1 MAQSE
6 VELLD
11 KCCRRDFLR
20 RARGTFHCRSAT
32 GCREFVPSG
41 NYFCVVC
48 SEPVI
53 PNLPS
58 EQRWRRCIDAGV
70 KPEEII
76 RLLQLAHDRFA
87 GSFGEFLGSN
97 PTPATC
103 VYYAH
108 SEDNHRVS
116 HCVDTLAFRLLPGQ
130 KAGMRELTRK
140 VLETLVPRERERAW
154 NAEDSDLLA
163 AQLRA
168 VLGGAYTVNK
178 SRMCRKVLATWR
190 RGGGGARGS

>member
-1 MAQSE
+1 MAESE

-11 KCCRRDFLR
+11 ECCRRDFLR
-20 RARGTFHCRSAT
+20 RARACGMCRRTFYCRSAT

-76 RLLQLAHDRFA
+76 RLLRLAHDRFA
-87 GSFGEFLGSN
+87 GSFREFLGSN
-97 PTPATC
+97 PTPDHYATC

-116 HCVDTLAFRLLPGQ
+116 HCVDALAFRLLPGQ
-130 KAGMRELTRK
+130 KAGMRELGPCEQVFVHK
-140 VLETLVPRERERAW
+140 M
-154 NAEDSDLLA
+154 SC
-163 AQLRA
+163 LRH
-168 VLGGAYTVNK
+168 
-178 SRMCRKVLATWR
+178 
-190 RGGGGARGS
+190 